1 VPDNQYPPGN
11 WYRDH
16 GGQGGWSLIP
26 SLPETCPCRAFL
38 LVDPWRPPGRWHV
51 SRPAWRS
58 ARLASSVGLERGPVS
73 LRKVSSGGPCRYSIN
88 RSRISSRSLV
98 SNWCAC
104 RSPCTVYQCKVVPP
118 AGELS
123 EIGRATRCPTRDEG
137 RPMVQVVRRSSSWRE
152 CAGRH
157 PNDYA
162 YPSPED
168 CFLGSAAPCAG
179 RPMILGPGSS
189 DECRKFSQR
198 PTAAR
203 IRFRTGSAAV
213 SLAGQE
219 PRYASAHW
227 GIGTRR

>member
-123 EIGRATRCPTRDEG
+123 GERPSHALPDRGIEGRALWCRLPAGLQAGTA
-137 RPMVQVVRRSSSWRE
+137 VRRSPSLTGYVE
-152 CAGRH
+152 CLPVRTGGWL
-157 PNDYA
+157 
-162 YPSPED
+162 S
-168 CFLGSAAPCAG
+168 GSD
-179 RPMILGPGSS
+179 RPLRWPIGDLRSGSS

-198 PTAAR
+198 PTAA
-203 IRFRTGSAAV
+203 
-213 SLAGQE
+213 
-219 PRYASAHW
+219 H
-227 GIGTRR
+227 IGDRR